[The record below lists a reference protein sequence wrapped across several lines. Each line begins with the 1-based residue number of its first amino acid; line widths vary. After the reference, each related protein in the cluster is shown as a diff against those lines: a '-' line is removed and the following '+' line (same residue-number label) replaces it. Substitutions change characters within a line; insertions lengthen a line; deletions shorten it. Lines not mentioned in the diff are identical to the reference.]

1 MRQTEN
7 RKGGSTLTEIIIS
20 ALAVLLMGK
29 AIQLAFKITW
39 GVAKVIAT
47 VLLVVAIPIF
57 IVCLIFAGGFLLL
70 LPLALIAGAIGILKL
85 CA

>member
-1 MRQTEN
+1 M
-7 RKGGSTLTEIIIS
+7 TEIIIS